1 MKKLLSYL
9 VVLTFVL
16 GIMIIGRPAIGPQ
29 HKGEDFFI
37 VDYGKT
43 ADDIGGFWMK
53 GGVINGFATVTKEKA
68 DEMFKKWKLD
78 QRKTKTE
85 I

>member
-9 VVLTFVL
+9 VVFVFVL
-16 GIMIIGRPAIGPQ
+16 GITIIGRPVTQGEY
-29 HKGEDFFI
+29 KGEDFFI
-37 VDYGKT
+37 VNYSE

-53 GGVINGFATVTKEKA
+53 DGVVRGFNTMTKEKA
-68 DEMFKKWKLD
+68 NEIHKKWQLK
-78 QRKTKTE
+78 QRKSKTN